1 MEDIV
6 ARAEAKMKASVDV
19 LRKEL
24 ASVRTGRA
32 SPGLVENLHVE
43 YYGTETPLKQLANI
57 SAPETRSIVIQ
68 PYDRGAMGSIEKA
81 ILKSDL
87 GLTPNNDGQNIRLTI
102 PTLTEERRKDL
113 VKMVRRQ
120 LEEGRIAVRNV
131 RRDANEHLKAMEK
144 EKTLSADD
152 DKRAQ
157 ERLQKLTDTYIKQID
172 DIGHAKEAEV
182 MEV

>member
-1 MEDIV
+1 MQDIV
-6 ARAEAKMKASVDV
+6 DRAEAKMKSSIDAV
-19 LRKEL
+19 RKEL
-24 ASVRTGRA
+24 GSIRTGRA
-32 SPGLVENLHVE
+32 SPALVEGLHVE
-43 YYGTETPLKQLANI
+43 YYGAETPLKQLANI
-57 SAPETRSIVIQ
+57 SAPEARTLIIQ
-68 PYDRGAMGSIEKA
+68 PYDRTGMAAIEKA

-113 VKMVRRQ
+113 VKLVRKH
-120 LEEGRIAVRNV
+120 LEEGRVAVRNV
-131 RRDANEHLKAMEK
+131 RREGIDHLKDMEK
-144 EKTLSADD
+144 AKTLSSDD

-157 ERLQKLTDTYIKQID
+157 ERLQKLTDTYIKQMD